1 MNGIT
6 AESLS
11 VAQPPRRWLQFCL
24 RTLMFVMLILPIGLG
39 WLAQARS
46 KSQKAWANVEAIHS
60 FGVTWDVWDRH
71 AGPWWQRALGIDLP
85 ENVSELS
92 IELHDIDEQKQ
103 IQLLTR
109 LKAFPHLKK
118 LDIAN
123 PWRSPAALRPLAD
136 FQELEELTL
145 WAGQNNLQSE
155 SVDEI
160 AKIPRLRSYH
170 EYGADIGWIP
180 NSFAI
185 LGSIPSLEEFSYD
198 GLVYECNW
206 SSLKNL
212 RRLHVSS
219 VSLGYSYACGEGA
232 NARSLYSNDMI
243 AQIAKLENL
252 ESLKLESTDCTDD
265 GLPPL
270 LQLKNLQH
278 LTLESDYITD
288 ACLATLAELPALKT
302 LELKGKNISQ
312 EAIDQWKARRPD
324 LTITK
329 N

>member
-1 MNGIT
+1 MLAI
-6 AESLS
+6 
-11 VAQPPRRWLQFCL
+11 
-24 RTLMFVMLILPIGLG
+24 LILSIGLG
-39 WLAQARS
+39 WLLQARS
-46 KSQKAWANVEAIHS
+46 KSQQAWANVEAIHS

-118 LDIAN
+118 LDISN

-136 FQELEELTL
+136 FQELEELIL
-145 WAGQNNLQSE
+145 WAGDNNLQSE

-160 AKIPRLRSYH
+160 AKIPQLKSYR

-180 NSFAI
+180 NSFDI
-185 LGSIPSLEEFSYD
+185 LGSIPSLEEFSYNGPFCD
-198 GLVYECNW
+198 CNW

-212 RRLHVSS
+212 RRLHIGS
-219 VSLGYSYACGEGA
+219 VSLGHSYACGEAA
-232 NARSLYSNDMI
+232 NARSLFSNDII

-252 ESLKLESTDCTDD
+252 EGLKLEMTDCTDD
-265 GLPPL
+265 GIPPL
-270 LQLKNLQH
+270 LQLKNLRH
-278 LTLESDYITD
+278 LTLESDHLTD
-288 ACLATLAELPALKT
+288 ACLATLVELPSLTT
-302 LELKGKNISQ
+302 LELKGKNITQ
-312 EAIDQWKARRPD
+312 EAIDQWKAKRPG
-324 LTITK
+324 LTISLL
-329 N
+329 